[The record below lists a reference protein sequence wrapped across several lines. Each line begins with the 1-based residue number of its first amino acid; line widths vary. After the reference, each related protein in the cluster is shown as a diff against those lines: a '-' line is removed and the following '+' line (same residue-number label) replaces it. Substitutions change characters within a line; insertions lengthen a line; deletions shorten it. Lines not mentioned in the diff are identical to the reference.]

1 MDQLYT
7 QSIAFNI
14 QDLIRNI
21 INLEKE
27 NQELLKF
34 KQDAE
39 DMCESVPVVE
49 NMLTSLERSENDKHF
64 LLKEKE
70 ILGIIDDQLI
80 DVIKE
85 NDVLFNWY
93 IKYKLG
99 VRLYYDYDLIE
110 PTINEYQLV
119 VPRYIN
125 SETSY
130 HIVSDKIVGYKPS
143 EYIFDGKTF
152 KLNHLR
158 FDFDAQN
165 NVEHNFIIINLFE
178 KFYKNNIV
186 VIRSYKGA
194 IYYKIIKSSNIYE
207 CGKNEYIKKLMNYN
221 DEHWYR
227 DECVDVS
234 GESTSEI
241 INKIIKDDK
250 LL

>member
-7 QSIAFNI
+7 QSISFNI

-27 NQELLKF
+27 NQQLLKF

-39 DMCESVPVVE
+39 DMCESVPVVD
-49 NMLTSLERSENDKHF
+49 NMLTRLERSENDKYF

-70 ILGIIDDQLI
+70 ILGLIDDQLI

-85 NDVLFNWY
+85 NDILLNWY

-119 VPRYIN
+119 VPRYIGD
-125 SETSY
+125 EKSY

-143 EYIFDGKTF
+143 EHVFDGKAF
-152 KLNHLR
+152 KLNHFR

-165 NVEHNFIIINLFE
+165 DVEHNFMIINLFE
-178 KFYKNNIV
+178 KFYKNNVV

-207 CGKNEYIKKLMNYN
+207 CGKN
-221 DEHWYR
+221 
-227 DECVDVS
+227 
-234 GESTSEI
+234 
-241 INKIIKDDK
+241 
-250 LL
+250 